1 MSGIDTGTLI
11 AVTLFSLILLFLS
24 VYIVRIA
31 FSFHR
36 NKQAKKNKNTSEVGF
51 VVDTFHDLVTKLKD
65 KERELET
72 LRKLAEEKASS
83 IEIYNEDILQSVP
96 SGVVSFDND
105 LKITKMNSA
114 AEKILELAESDCAGR
129 SYDRIFGGPIEGIV
143 GRKTPVER
151 AEARYTTRSG
161 KSLWLGLNLS
171 LLKDSSGKG
180 IGHIL
185 VFTDL
190 TELKAF
196 QSQMELRDRLS
207 TLGEMSGGIAHELR
221 NPMAVIS
228 GYTKILSKKADASLL
243 PAVDAISREVSVM
256 DRIITDFLSFARP
269 TELVISD
276 VDLDKLI
283 RSCVQSISE
292 PAGGIA
298 ISCDTAGLPPIKGD
312 EVLLRQSISNLLQNA
327 IESMPEG
334 GELRVFCSTGNG
346 LVLSISDTGHGI
358 PENIREKI
366 FLPFFTTKERG
377 TGLGLPIV
385 HKVVG
390 SHGGTIHLDSNER
403 GTTFKITFPGSIIV
417 SRQPDSAKPEQKR
430 ISPQSRRDTEK
441 T

>member
-1 MSGIDTGTLI
+1 MTGIDPGALI
-11 AVTLFSLILLFLS
+11 AITLFSLILVFVS
-24 VYIVRIA
+24 VYIVRVA
-31 FSFHR
+31 FSF
-36 NKQAKKNKNTSEVGF
+36 QKKKRAEKDKNTSEVGF
-51 VVDTFHDLVTKLKD
+51 VVDTFHDLVTKLKE
-65 KERELET
+65 KERELEA

-105 LKITKMNSA
+105 LRITKMNSS
-114 AEKILELAESDCAGR
+114 AEKILELTEYDSVGQR
-129 SYDRIFGGPIEGIV
+129 YDRIFGGPIADIV
-143 GRKTPVER
+143 GRKTAVER
-151 AEARYTTRSG
+151 AEARYATRTG

-171 LLKDSSGKG
+171 LLKDSSGMG

-228 GYTKILSKKADASLL
+228 GYTKILSKKVDASLL
-243 PAVDAISREVSVM
+243 PAVDAISREVDVM

-276 VDLDKLI
+276 VDLDELI
-283 RSCVQSISE
+283 RNCIRSIEGS
-292 PAGGIA
+292 AGGIE
-298 ISCDTAGLPPIKGD
+298 ISCDTEGLPLIKGD
-312 EVLLRQSISNLLQNA
+312 EVLLRQSIFNLLRNA

-334 GELRVFCSTGNG
+334 GELKVFSSPGNG
-346 LVLSISDTGHGI
+346 LTLSVSDTGHGI
-358 PENIREKI
+358 PGNIRDKI
-366 FLPFFTTKERG
+366 FLPFFTTKEHG

-390 SHGGTIHLDSNER
+390 SHGGTILVDSSEK
-403 GTTFKITFPGSIIV
+403 GTTFKITFPGSILV
-417 SRQPDSAKPEQKR
+417 SR
-430 ISPQSRRDTEK
+430 
-441 T
+441 